1 MVKKALIKHSPLMP
15 KKALNLHPIR
25 DISLYVFTAELYNKS
40 RDDIA
45 IFIFPKNSSVAEV
58 FTKSSLRSSTLDWN
72 EKALKQKKISA
83 LFINSGNAN
92 TFTGKEGRKA
102 IQKIIKKIE
111 ELFFVSSKNV
121 FIASTG
127 VIGEPFPIKD
137 VINAISSTS
146 VICKDW
152 NKAAKAIM
160 TTDTFPKG
168 ISVNSK
174 VENKKIYITG
184 ISKGSGMVEPN
195 MATILGFIL
204 TDIDLDSTM
213 LNKLLKQ
220 NIDDTFNAIS
230 VDGDEST
237 NDTVFLISSRSIKF
251 KKKIKSIND
260 TRLKDFKIK
269 LKKVFKDLSE
279 QIVRDGEGATK
290 LIEVNVSKSR
300 SKFEAKTI
308 AKSIANSPLVKTAI
322 HGSDP
327 NWGRIIMAIG
337 KTYFKI
343 NEKKLK
349 IKFGRYLL
357 TKNGKV
363 NSSIN
368 EKNLKSYLKKSKVSI
383 NVDLALG
390 KESAKVITCDFSKKY
405 IDINASYKS

>member
-368 EKNLKSYLKKSKVSI
+368 
-383 NVDLALG
+383 
-390 KESAKVITCDFSKKY
+390 
-405 IDINASYKS
+405 